1 MDSEL
6 RAKLKRQIQAY
17 MEKKPCAEL
26 SEVTSWLKNDNNLL
40 SGVQVNV
47 KTIKSFTFYQI
58 KKFKCGQ
65 DVTKHM
71 GGNGRP
77 TISKAKQYQIKKL
90 TLNKDNRSTREV
102 GQRVGVSHMTVQR
115 VLKKAGAKAYH
126 KYKTQK
132 LNENHKIRRVEFA
145 KWMLRNFG
153 STRAG
158 KPLRYLVNT
167 DFSAKIKVNPTRNT
181 KNDVVWA
188 ILRSAAGDTLE
199 SKEEKYSVGEMIWGG
214 ISWRGLVPSDKPVF
228 MSDFFK
234 EYDPVPKT
242 VNGIMYSDLINKYAA
257 PAVDSL
263 YPDGSAFWQDDPAT
277 IHRCEAALTAVSE
290 AFAKRL
296 DHMKQ
301 CPKFSDVWP
310 IENIW
315 GIIKERVA
323 KKKCENLNQ
332 LKREI
337 TRVWR
342 DLDNDK
348 LLHARLMKSIPDR
361 CRAVVA
367 SHGAQIV

>member
-17 MEKKPCAEL
+17 MEKKSCAEL
-26 SEVTSWLKNDNNLL
+26 SEVTSWLKNDNDLL
-40 SGVQVNV
+40 SGVQVNS
-47 KTIKSFTFYQI
+47 KTNKS
-58 KKFKCGQ
+58 
-65 DVTKHM
+65 
-71 GGNGRP
+71 NGRP

-132 LNENHKIRRVEFA
+132 LNENHKIRRFEFA

-153 STRAG
+153 STRA
-158 KPLRYLVNT
+158 
-167 DFSAKIKVNPTRNT
+167 
-181 KNDVVWA
+181 
-188 ILRSAAGDTLE
+188 
-199 SKEEKYSVGEMIWGG
+199 
-214 ISWRGLVPSDKPVF
+214 
-228 MSDFFK
+228 
-234 EYDPVPKT
+234 
-242 VNGIMYSDLINKYAA
+242 
-257 PAVDSL
+257 
-263 YPDGSAFWQDDPAT
+263 
-277 IHRCEAALTAVSE
+277 
-290 AFAKRL
+290 AKRL

-342 DLDNDK
+342 DLDADK
-348 LLHARLMKSIPDR
+348 SLHKVDP
-361 CRAVVA
+361 
-367 SHGAQIV
+367 